1 MLPGLNEMLSVP
13 AACLYA
19 RIDREKNATA
29 IFPGNETPASCSLA
43 VAKQK
48 PQTTEHGLAF
58 QGKERKRP
66 HPRCTL
72 ESSNEIGYI

>member
-1 MLPGLNEMLSVP
+1 MLPGLNEMLSVS

-29 IFPGNETPASCSLA
+29 IFPDSETPASCSLA

-48 PQTTEHGLAF
+48 QPQTTEPGIAC

-66 HPRCTL
+66 HPRCTF
-72 ESSNEIGYI
+72 ESSN